1 MSIELKSSKST
12 RPSKIEIEVKDL
24 AVSTENTAPEAKGA
38 FDGDDGSD

>member
-1 MSIELKSSKST
+1 MSIERKSSQPT

-24 AVSTENTAPEAKGA
+24 AVSTENTSRETQGA

>member
-1 MSIELKSSKST
+1 MSIEQKSSQST

-24 AVSTENTAPEAKGA
+24 AVSTENTPQEPKGA

>member
-1 MSIELKSSKST
+1 MSIELKSPPST

-24 AVSTENTAPEAKGA
+24 SVSTENTPQEPKGA